1 MGKTGVFGVLANGH
15 GPVVWFGADM
25 DSNAVRVATGLPDAS
40 IAKQRLA
47 DRNEVDVMHACV
59 HDAHV
64 RRGCFGLAKAV
75 VALKADSAFFETRLR
90 TECSHRAT
98 AGRRD
103 LERAGAQ
110 GGLHV
115 DKWVHGAD

>member
-1 MGKTGVFGVLANGH
+1 MTRGMGKTGVFGVLANGH

-64 RRGCFGLAKAV
+64 TWMLWPG
-75 VALKADSAFFETRLR
+75 
-90 TECSHRAT
+90 
-98 AGRRD
+98 
-103 LERAGAQ
+103 Q
-110 GGLHV
+110 GGGRV
-115 DKWVHGAD
+115 EGR